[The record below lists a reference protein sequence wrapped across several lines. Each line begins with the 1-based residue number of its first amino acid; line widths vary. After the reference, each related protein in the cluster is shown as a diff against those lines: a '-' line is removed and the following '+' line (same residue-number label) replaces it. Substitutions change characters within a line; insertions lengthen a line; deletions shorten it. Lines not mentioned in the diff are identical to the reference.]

1 MKLILNKL
9 ILLNFYNF
17 IFCNIYSITNNTNI
31 SLSNEIINLYSNSF
45 INNSYKISN
54 ILNQYIKYS
63 EIYGDINNMI
73 KTNSFFQ
80 NNEYGFSSK
89 KIDSLLIN
97 GQNSKYNLY
106 NFYYKIGEYSFIS
119 NKINISN
126 INSKKVFDNNQK
138 NKRSSDEKINDLN
151 KFDCVFEI
159 GQCEY
164 NIESLI
170 SGKNYL
176 KIVNFKNLIFG
187 LNNEDHR
194 LYFIKEN
201 FFSEI
206 INDINEYILNFFINN
221 NIILILKENLFTFYQ
236 IEYENIINQT
246 IKFNHLNSYSVEKNK
261 NILDFKYQDNFFY
274 ISFENE
280 KSIKKFIL
288 DINNEINYIDNYSYT
303 DIQNDLISF
312 QILNNTIYA
321 IEKEKGIIIFNKTD
335 NSLYNKILLS
345 TANQIDKIKNPFNNY
360 LFLGI
365 FLNNSTNDE
374 FFIELLIINE
384 FNPIINKILTYKDNK
399 HFRITNYL
407 TFDSYFSYFLDN
419 ANNKIIIIRRGLI
432 NEINF
437 ISYIFP
443 VNDISNLLPYYLIP
457 SVNNKNN
464 SYLNLAIKQD
474 KAYYNLNILFENK
487 NYLYFNFFKSGHFT
501 IIINHLSDSCSL
513 INNDEINLCNI
524 TEVFHFKIFG
534 KKNKKQIIE
543 IVVICVVVFCLL
555 ISFILFD
562 ILYRRHKN
570 KDLGL
575 NIKSNVDKNDK
586 NKLYILKDEYNNK
599 RNYKNTTKQFKKNN
613 KVIKNKNYYENKN
626 KLELSLNNNN
636 NDINNDLNNNNNNNV
651 NNINNAH
658 KVFSNNYIEK
668 DLLILKPTK

>member
-1 MKLILNKL
+1 M
-9 ILLNFYNF
+9 
-17 IFCNIYSITNNTNI
+17 
-31 SLSNEIINLYSNSF
+31 
-45 INNSYKISN
+45 
-54 ILNQYIKYS
+54 
-63 EIYGDINNMI
+63 
-73 KTNSFFQ
+73 
-80 NNEYGFSSK
+80 
-89 KIDSLLIN
+89 
-97 GQNSKYNLY
+97 
-106 NFYYKIGEYSFIS
+106 
-119 NKINISN
+119 
-126 INSKKVFDNNQK
+126 
-138 NKRSSDEKINDLN
+138 
-151 KFDCVFEI
+151 
-159 GQCEY
+159 
-164 NIESLI
+164 
-170 SGKNYL
+170 
-176 KIVNFKNLIFG
+176 
-187 LNNEDHR
+187 
-194 LYFIKEN
+194 
-201 FFSEI
+201 
-206 INDINEYILNFFINN
+206 
-221 NIILILKENLFTFYQ
+221 
-236 IEYENIINQT
+236 
-246 IKFNHLNSYSVEKNK
+246 
-261 NILDFKYQDNFFY
+261 
-274 ISFENE
+274 
-280 KSIKKFIL
+280 
-288 DINNEINYIDNYSYT
+288 
-303 DIQNDLISF
+303 
-312 QILNNTIYA
+312 
-321 IEKEKGIIIFNKTD
+321 
-335 NSLYNKILLS
+335 
-345 TANQIDKIKNPFNNY
+345 
-360 LFLGI
+360 
-365 FLNNSTNDE
+365 
-374 FFIELLIINE
+374 LIINE

-524 TEVFHFKIFG
+524 TEVFHFEIFG

-668 DLLILKPTK
+668 DLLILKPKK

>member
-1 MKLILNKL
+1 M
-9 ILLNFYNF
+9 
-17 IFCNIYSITNNTNI
+17 
-31 SLSNEIINLYSNSF
+31 
-45 INNSYKISN
+45 
-54 ILNQYIKYS
+54 
-63 EIYGDINNMI
+63 
-73 KTNSFFQ
+73 
-80 NNEYGFSSK
+80 
-89 KIDSLLIN
+89 
-97 GQNSKYNLY
+97 
-106 NFYYKIGEYSFIS
+106 
-119 NKINISN
+119 
-126 INSKKVFDNNQK
+126 
-138 NKRSSDEKINDLN
+138 
-151 KFDCVFEI
+151 
-159 GQCEY
+159 
-164 NIESLI
+164 
-170 SGKNYL
+170 
-176 KIVNFKNLIFG
+176 
-187 LNNEDHR
+187 
-194 LYFIKEN
+194 
-201 FFSEI
+201 
-206 INDINEYILNFFINN
+206 
-221 NIILILKENLFTFYQ
+221 
-236 IEYENIINQT
+236 
-246 IKFNHLNSYSVEKNK
+246 
-261 NILDFKYQDNFFY
+261 
-274 ISFENE
+274 
-280 KSIKKFIL
+280 
-288 DINNEINYIDNYSYT
+288 
-303 DIQNDLISF
+303 
-312 QILNNTIYA
+312 
-321 IEKEKGIIIFNKTD
+321 
-335 NSLYNKILLS
+335 
-345 TANQIDKIKNPFNNY
+345 
-360 LFLGI
+360 
-365 FLNNSTNDE
+365 
-374 FFIELLIINE
+374 LIINE

-613 KVIKNKNYYENKN
+613 EVIKNKNYYENKN

-636 NDINNDLNNNNNNNV
+636 NDINNDLNNNKN

-668 DLLILKPTK
+668 DLLILKPKK

>member
-138 NKRSSDEKINDLN
+138 NKRSLDEKINDLN

-345 TANQIDKIKNPFNNY
+345 TANQVDKIKNPFNNY

-636 NDINNDLNNNNNNNV
+636 NDINNDLNNNKN

-668 DLLILKPTK
+668 DLLILKPKK